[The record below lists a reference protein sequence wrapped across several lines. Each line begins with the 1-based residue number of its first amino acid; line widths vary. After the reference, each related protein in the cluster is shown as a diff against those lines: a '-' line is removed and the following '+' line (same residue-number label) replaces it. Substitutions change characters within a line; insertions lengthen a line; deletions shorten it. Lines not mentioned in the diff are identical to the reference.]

1 MDSRRILVTG
11 GAGFIGSHLC
21 EQLSG
26 QGHRVR
32 VIDNLST
39 GTLDNLSGLDTEV
52 VQEDIRNRE
61 AVTRLLEDFR
71 PEVVFHLAALASVP
85 YCEQTPE
92 LAFDTNVAAGI
103 HLLHES
109 ERLGV
114 SEFYFASSAAVYGD
128 QGDKK
133 ISEEATPQP
142 MSLYGHDKLT
152 FERYLAH
159 FQQRGKI
166 TTRSYRFFNVFGP
179 RQNPSSQYS
188 GVLSIFL
195 SAFLSESPDITI
207 FGDGEQTRDFVY
219 VKDVVASMT
228 QIMGFKKGP
237 QVLNIGQ
244 GSSVTLNEVIE
255 HLKQISHRDVKV
267 TYVDS
272 REGDIYKSCADTKR
286 LDALPIQRSYN
297 FQDGLSE
304 YFREISS

>member
-1 MDSRRILVTG
+1 G

-85 YCEQTPE
+85 YCEQNPE

-219 VKDVVASMT
+219 V
-228 QIMGFKKGP
+228 
-237 QVLNIGQ
+237 
-244 GSSVTLNEVIE
+244 
-255 HLKQISHRDVKV
+255 
-267 TYVDS
+267 
-272 REGDIYKSCADTKR
+272 
-286 LDALPIQRSYN
+286 
-297 FQDGLSE
+297 
-304 YFREISS
+304 